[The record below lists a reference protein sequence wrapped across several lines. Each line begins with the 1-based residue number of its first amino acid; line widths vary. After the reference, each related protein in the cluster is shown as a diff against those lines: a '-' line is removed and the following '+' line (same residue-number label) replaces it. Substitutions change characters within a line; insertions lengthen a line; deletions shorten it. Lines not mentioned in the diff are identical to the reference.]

1 MALVVQETVDWIAAA
16 KPEGLDT
23 IPAEGRSGC
32 LLSLLSE
39 LRKERLMVVH
49 RLDREVSGV
58 VIFARNA
65 AAHRRLNIEFE
76 ERRVT
81 KTYLAA
87 VAGVP
92 EEEKGTVDA
101 PLREF
106 GSGRVGVDAERGKA
120 SITRW
125 RAIERAATATLVE
138 VRPETGRR
146 HQIRAHLYHV
156 GHPVLGDARYGSPE
170 SAALCHRLMLHALE
184 ISFADRDRSPVVI
197 RVEPPPSFSEEWRRL
212 LGPVPT

>member
-1 MALVVQETVDWIAAA
+1 
-16 KPEGLDT
+16 
-23 IPAEGRSGC
+23 
-32 LLSLLSE
+32 
-39 LRKERLMVVH
+39 MVVH

-106 GSGRVGVDAERGKA
+106 GSGRVGVDAERGKP
-120 SITRW
+120 SLTRW
-125 RAIERAATATLVE
+125 RVVERAAAATLVE

-146 HQIRAHLYHV
+146 HQIRAHFYHL

-170 SAALCHRLMLHALE
+170 SASLCRRLMLHALE
-184 ISFADRDRSPVVI
+184 ISFADRDRSPVVV
-197 RVEPPPSFSEEWRRL
+197 RVEPPPSFSGEWSRL
-212 LGPVPT
+212 RGGAPA